1 MMNKIIML
9 ISSLFFFL
17 AVIFFSQRD
26 FPLQEIFLRS
36 FAVFVTMA
44 LLLGIITIVFI
55 KSINKASIRRS
66 KEILDNTA
74 GIGNNE

>member
-1 MMNKIIML
+1 MNKIVML

-36 FAVFVTMA
+36 FAVFISIA
-44 LLLGIITIVFI
+44 LLLSVIVIVFI
-55 KSINKASIRRS
+55 KSINKASLKRS

-74 GIGNNE
+74 GIRNNE